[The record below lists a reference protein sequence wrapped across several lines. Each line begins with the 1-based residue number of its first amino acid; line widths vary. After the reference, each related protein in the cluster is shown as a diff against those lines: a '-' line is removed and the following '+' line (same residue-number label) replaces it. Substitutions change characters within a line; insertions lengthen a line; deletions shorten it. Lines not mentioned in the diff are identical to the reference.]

1 MRFIFEREI
10 FTYLMIGMITVGV
23 LSKFVIGI
31 IYDVLIRETENIGS
45 SKNRLLKQM
54 KLKFENCYKLNL
66 GVSNTGVFV
75 DKYMYKYRIC
85 GISLSQLDT
94 FSDLVMIVIVILN
107 LIAFVYSLSGNYG
120 MKDYLWY
127 GIITAV
133 SWLLFQFIDKAIDVD
148 GKQTVVRVNIRDYLE
163 NSLSNRLANEYAAG
177 KASVRQETRA
187 GSAVSEME
195 IDRMK
200 KQLDEMEAKPKEETD
215 KKKDLLEEEV
225 IHEILKE
232 FLT

>member
-10 FTYLMIGMITVGV
+10 FTYLMIGLITAGV

-45 SKNRLLKQM
+45 SRNRLLKQM

-66 GVSNTGVFV
+66 GVNNTGVFV
-75 DKYMYKYRIC
+75 DKYMYKYRIL
-85 GISLSQLDT
+85 GISLSQMDT
-94 FSDLVMIVIVILN
+94 FSDLILILIVILN

-127 GIITAV
+127 GIVTAV
-133 SWLLFQFIDKAIDVD
+133 SWLLFQFIDKAIDVE
-148 GKQTVVRVNIRDYLE
+148 GKRLVARINIRDYLE
-163 NSLSNRLANEYAAG
+163 NSLSNRLANEYASG
-177 KASVRQETRA
+177 KASVRQENTNRNT
-187 GSAVSEME
+187 VSDADME
-195 IDRMK
+195 LMK
-200 KQLDEMEAKPKEETD
+200 KQLDEIEAKPKKEAD
-215 KKKDLLEEEV
+215 GNKDILEEEV